1 MIKKLFIEP
10 FTDRELSSDLPFN
23 KSCFEKPSTGKRSS
37 ASKNYARRYSVQL
50 SNFRD
55 LAIQFNIAKPQVKNL
70 LKYLYLE
77 VSSK

>member
-1 MIKKLFIEP
+1 MIKKLIIEP
-10 FTDRELSSDLPFN
+10 FTDRELLSDLSFN
-23 KSCFEKPSTGKRSS
+23 KSCFEKPSTGKHSR
-37 ASKNYARRYSVQL
+37 ASENYARSYSVQL

-55 LAIQFNIAKPQVKNL
+55 LAIQFNIAKPQVENL